1 MLDPGSR
8 HRPVERLLRRRPRVE
23 PPVEVESDLS
33 AAHAV
38 AEAELDAIEQ
48 LLGAELSALLSD

>member
-1 MLDPGSR
+1 MLDRGSYR
-8 HRPVERLLRRRPRVE
+8 RPIERLLRRRPRVE

-33 AAHAV
+33 AAHTV
-38 AEAELDAIEQ
+38 AEAELDAIER

>member
-1 MLDPGSR
+1 MLDSGSP

-33 AAHAV
+33 VDHAV
-38 AEAELDAIEQ
+38 AKAELDAIEQ
-48 LLGAELSALLSD
+48 LLGSELSALLSD